1 MGKDP
6 FSPKAISNRM
16 KAKGL
21 QKLKWYCQMCEKQCR
36 DENGFKCHCISES
49 HQRQMKL
56 FSDTPSKFIH
66 HYSSQFLHDFLQTLS
81 VRFGTKRVLAN
92 TVYQEYIRD
101 KSHIHMNSTHWNS
114 LTEFC
119 YSLTKRGIV
128 EIEDT
133 QRGLFITW
141 IDQSPAAIARRQ
153 AKERKE
159 LQDLEDQQRSTMQ
172 LQLQI
177 ERAKSMAKDNNN
189 IIDNFISNDIQ
200 IDKDTLTDKKISLS
214 VKKKQDTT
222 IPVKSIFQEH
232 YTEDVTSDQTEDIM
246 WLHKDLLV
254 RILSSQLDNG
264 RYFDRIGHIV
274 QVIEDYIADVQ
285 IEFKG
290 HQVIIRVDQDD
301 LAPVHP
307 VVLGQNLVYCIYGP
321 YSGKIATIQSWEGPD
336 HVKLKFIDL
345 NNDAAYS
352 PVSFL
357 CQIKNSS

>member
-1 MGKDP
+1 MEKDP

-36 DENGFKCHCISES
+36 DENGFKCHCMSES

-56 FSDTPSKFIH
+56 FSDTSSKFVH

-101 KSHIHMNSTHWNS
+101 KSHIHMNATRWNS

-119 YSLTKRGIV
+119 YSLSKRSIV

-172 LQLQI
+172 LQFQI
-177 ERAKSMAKDNNN
+177 ERARAMTKDNSNT
-189 IIDNFISNDIQ
+189 IDNFTFKDIQ
-200 IDKDTLTDKKISLS
+200 IDKDTLTNKKISLS
-214 VKKKQDTT
+214 VKKKQDITGL
-222 IPVKSIFQEH
+222 IKSIFQEH
-232 YTEDVTSDQTEDIM
+232 YTEDVM
-246 WLHKDLLV
+246 WLHKDLFV
-254 RILSSQLDNG
+254 RILSSQLDDG
-264 RYFDRIGHIV
+264 RYFDRIGHVV
-274 QVIEDYIADVQ
+274 QVVEDYVADVQ
-285 IEFKG
+285 IECKG
-290 HQVIIRVDQDD
+290 HEVIIRVDQDD
-301 LAPVHP
+301 LAPILP
-307 VVLGQNLVYCIYGP
+307 DILDQNLVYCIYGP
-321 YSGKIATIQSWEGPD
+321 HSGKIAIIQSWEGSD
-336 HVKLKFIDL
+336 HVKLKFAGS
-345 NNDAAYS
+345 NDCTAYS